1 MISLSEI
8 ETTTKRATKAIG
20 FPWGIAEDMGKNMRN
35 MEMFGLPGIKNLN
48 EYYKIY
54 SNKKF
59 QNISLITEK
68 NISQKIPYCPIIAGI
83 NFLDQINTLE
93 KIKKITFINLAFPML
108 MLPFASRASEIIG
121 KRIIFKV
128 DEKEFLLNFNQTIYS
143 NATNQL
149 IIEKAECLDLIFIDN
164 KNSFSEKDWQEIYKL
179 SEKTFVEESESLK
192 QHGAGAG
199 VTAND

>member
-8 ETTTKRATKAIG
+8 DTATKRATKAIG
-20 FPWGIAEDMGKNMRN
+20 FSWGIAEDMGKNMRN
-35 MEMFGLPGIKNLN
+35 MEMFGLPGVKNLN

-83 NFLDQINTLE
+83 NLLDQINTLE
-93 KIKKITFINLAFPML
+93 KMVKVVFVNVAYPML
-108 MLPFASRASEIIG
+108 LLPFASRASEIVG
-121 KRIIFKV
+121 KRILLKI
-128 DEKEFLLNFNQTIYS
+128 DEKEFLLNFNQTICS
-143 NATNQL
+143 NITNQL
-149 IIEKAECLDLIFIDN
+149 IIEKAENLNIIFVEN

-199 VTAND
+199 LTDND

>member
-8 ETTTKRATKAIG
+8 DTTTKRATKAVG
-20 FPWGIAEDMGKNMRN
+20 FSWGIAEDMGKNMRN
-35 MEMFGLPGIKNLN
+35 MEMFGLPGVKNLN

-149 IIEKAECLDLIFIDN
+149 IIEKAESLNLIFIEN

-199 VTAND
+199 LTDND

>member
-1 MISLSEI
+1 MKSLSEI
-8 ETTTKRATKAIG
+8 DITSKRASKAIG
-20 FPWGIAEDMGKNMRN
+20 FSWGISEEIGKNIKLL
-35 MEMFGLPGIKNLN
+35 EMFGLPGIKNLN
-48 EYYKIY
+48 QYYKVY
-54 SNKKF
+54 NKQKF

-149 IIEKAECLDLIFIDN
+149 IIKKAESLDLIFIEN

-199 VTAND
+199 LTDND

>member
-149 IIEKAECLDLIFIDN
+149 IIKKAESLDLIFIEN

-199 VTAND
+199 LTDND